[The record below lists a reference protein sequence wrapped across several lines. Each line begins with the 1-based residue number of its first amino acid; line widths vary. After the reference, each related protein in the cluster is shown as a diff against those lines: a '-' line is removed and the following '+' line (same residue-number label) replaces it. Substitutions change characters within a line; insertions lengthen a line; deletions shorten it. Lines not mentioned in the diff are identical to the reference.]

1 MDSKYSQLTYGFDHH
16 KSCGPKQTNDGTE
29 FTSCE
34 GYGSAEQFENPSNCE
49 EGTPCFDHHN
59 QYKPYSI
66 PEWSP
71 PEELKGESWPLTA
84 DCRGKCH
91 IVRWFYY
98 GLLKNK
104 GYSMTQGN
112 DEMDITTEAY
122 KKSYE
127 WYLID
132 GLATITGDAEGF
144 KYALFTSQYTKCK
157 FTDGSEVKRFS
168 SDQLTA
174 ISSASNG
181 NWAIIPD
188 TVPEDCDEETED
200 YWSCANPCTETDC
213 PALGIDPFT
222 QTESMVLKDDKV
234 CVDVCQRA
242 CVCKNGLYRD
252 PNSNKCVTFRL
263 GFRFIKI
270 SPKFPAKLHKSETFA
285 Q

>member
-1 MDSKYSQLTYGFDHH
+1 MTYGFDHH
-16 KSCGPKQTNDGTE
+16 KSCGPKQSLTE
-29 FTSCE
+29 PDFTSCE
-34 GYGSAEQFENPSNCE
+34 GYGSAEKFEAACE
-49 EGTPCFDHHN
+49 EGDTSLYCQSFN

-112 DEMDITTEAY
+112 DEMDITAEVY

-132 GLATITGDAEGF
+132 GLATITGDGEGF
-144 KYALFTSQYTKCK
+144 KSTLFTSQYTKCK
-157 FTDGSEVKRFS
+157 FTDGSEAKRFS
-168 SDQLTA
+168 DQQTA
-174 ISSASNG
+174 AITSASYG
-181 NWAIIPD
+181 NFAVLPD

-200 YWSCANPCTETDC
+200 FWSCANPCTETEC
-213 PALGIDPFT
+213 PALGMDPIT
-222 QTESMVLKDDKV
+222 QTESMILKDNKV

-263 GFRFIKI
+263 GFRLLKI
-270 SPKFPAKLHKSETFA
+270 SLKFPAKLHISETFD
-285 Q
+285 